1 MAKRIN
7 ISKSFPFAYTEQAQ
21 RTSVDMIEQ
30 LLVRAKAREISKAYN
45 DAGEVLGLKFTI
57 ESEGRL
63 LPFLVTA
70 NIEGTL
76 EALKTYRKNHGA
88 KVPLTMMHAG
98 RVAWRNTL
106 EWIRAQLVRVET
118 ASAET
123 VEVFF
128 PYLVAPDG
136 RTVYQVAKEH
146 NFKALLPAPQE
157 AIK

>member
-30 LLVRAKAREISKAYN
+30 LLVRARAREISKAY
-45 DAGEVLGLKFTI
+45 DESGEVLGLKFVI
-57 ESEGRL
+57 ESEGRM

-70 NIEGTL
+70 NVEGTL
-76 EALKTYRKNHGA
+76 EALKTYKREHGG
-88 KVPLTMMHAG
+88 KVQLTIHHAG

-118 ASAET
+118 AAAET

-136 RTVYQVAKEH
+136 RTVYQVAKERG
-146 NFKALLPAPQE
+146 FKALLPAPAE
-157 AIK
+157 VRK